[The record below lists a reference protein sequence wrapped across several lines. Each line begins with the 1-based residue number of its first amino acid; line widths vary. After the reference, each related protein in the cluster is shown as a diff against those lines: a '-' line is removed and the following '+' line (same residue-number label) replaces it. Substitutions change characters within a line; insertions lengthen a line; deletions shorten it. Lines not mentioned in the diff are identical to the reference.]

1 MNENNIEHKSIE
13 YKLISIL
20 GSDNVIKEANM
31 SSCTTFRIGGTA
43 DYVVTPEN
51 EEQLA
56 KLLHLIKEEN
66 VDFVV
71 IGNGSNI
78 LVSDNG
84 FDGIVIQLGDKFSSF
99 VIKDKDESGVYVD
112 VTAGMRLSRLGN
124 ELAAGSI
131 EGFEFATGIPGTIGG
146 AVMMNAG
153 AYGGE
158 IKDIIKSARV
168 MDFDGN
174 IKELSKDELELGYRT
189 SIIAKKNYIVI
200 SAVFDLKKGDREK
213 IKSNIKEL
221 ALKRREKQ
229 PLEYPSAGSTFKRPE
244 GYFAAK
250 LIEDTGLK
258 GLSVGGAQVSE
269 KHAGFVINK
278 KDAKAMDVIRLTD
291 EIKEKVYD
299 KFGVKLELEI
309 KKIGF

>member
-31 SSCTTFRIGGTA
+31 SSYTTFRIGGIA

-174 IKELSKDELELGYRT
+174 VKELSRDELELGYRT

-200 SAVFDLKKGDREK
+200 SAVFGLKKGDREK
-213 IKSNIKEL
+213 IKSTIKEL

-250 LIEDTGLK
+250 LIEDAGLK

>member
-1 MNENNIEHKSIE
+1 MNENNIEHKNIE

-20 GSDNVIKEANM
+20 GSDNVIKEVPM
-31 SSCTTFRIGGTA
+31 SSYTTFRIGGIA

-174 IKELSKDELELGYRT
+174 VKELSRDELELGYRT

-250 LIEDTGLK
+250 LIEDAGLK

>member
-1 MNENNIEHKSIE
+1 MNENNIEHKNIE

-20 GSDNVIKEANM
+20 GSDNVIKEVPM
-31 SSCTTFRIGGTA
+31 SSYTTFHIGGIA

-78 LVSDNG
+78 LVSDKG

-124 ELAAGSI
+124 ELAASSI

-174 IKELSKDELELGYRT
+174 VKELSRDELELGYRT

-213 IKSNIKEL
+213 IRANIKEL

-244 GYFAAK
+244 GHFAAK
-250 LIEDTGLK
+250 LIEDAGLK

>member
-1 MNENNIEHKSIE
+1 MNENNIEHKNIE

-20 GSDNVIKEANM
+20 GSDNVIKEVPM
-31 SSCTTFRIGGTA
+31 SSYTTFRIGGIA

-174 IKELSKDELELGYRT
+174 VKELSRDELELGYRT

-250 LIEDTGLK
+250 LIEDAGLK

-299 KFGVKLELEI
+299 KFGVKLKLEI

>member
-1 MNENNIEHKSIE
+1 MNENNIGHKSIE

-20 GSDNVIKEANM
+20 GSDNVIKEADM
-31 SSCTTFRIGGTA
+31 SSYTTFRIGGIA

-56 KLLHLIKEEN
+56 KLLHLIKEES

-174 IKELSKDELELGYRT
+174 VKELSRDELELGYRT

-200 SAVFDLKKGDREK
+200 SAVFGLKKGDREK
-213 IKSNIKEL
+213 IKSTIKEL

-250 LIEDTGLK
+250 LIEDAGLK

>member
-1 MNENNIEHKSIE
+1 MNENNIEHKNIE

-20 GSDNVIKEANM
+20 GSDNVIKEADM
-31 SSCTTFRIGGTA
+31 SSYTTFRIGGIA

-56 KLLHLIKEEN
+56 KLLHLIKEES

-174 IKELSKDELELGYRT
+174 VKELSRDELELGYRT

-200 SAVFDLKKGDREK
+200 SAVFGLKKGDREK

-250 LIEDTGLK
+250 LIEDAGLK

>member
-1 MNENNIEHKSIE
+1 MNENNIEHKNIE

-20 GSDNVIKEANM
+20 GSDNVIKEVPM
-31 SSCTTFRIGGTA
+31 SSYTTFHIGGIA

-78 LVSDNG
+78 LVSDKG

-124 ELAAGSI
+124 ELAASSI

-174 IKELSKDELELGYRT
+174 VKELSRDELELGYRT

-213 IKSNIKEL
+213 IRSNIKEL

-244 GYFAAK
+244 GHFAAK
-250 LIEDTGLK
+250 LIEDAGLK

>member
-20 GSDNVIKEANM
+20 GSDNVIKEVPM
-31 SSCTTFRIGGTA
+31 SSYTTFRIGGIA

-174 IKELSKDELELGYRT
+174 VKELSRDELELGYRT

-250 LIEDTGLK
+250 LIEDAGLK

>member
-1 MNENNIEHKSIE
+1 MNENNIEHKNIE

-20 GSDNVIKEANM
+20 GSDNVIKEVPM
-31 SSCTTFRIGGTA
+31 SSYTTFHIGGIA

-78 LVSDNG
+78 LVSDKG

-124 ELAAGSI
+124 ELAASSI

-174 IKELSKDELELGYRT
+174 VKELSRDELELGYRT

-213 IKSNIKEL
+213 IRSNIKEL

-250 LIEDTGLK
+250 LIEDAGLK

>member
-1 MNENNIEHKSIE
+1 MNENNIEHKNIE

-20 GSDNVIKEANM
+20 GSDNVIKEVPM
-31 SSCTTFRIGGTA
+31 SSYTTFHIGGIA

-78 LVSDNG
+78 LVSDKG

-112 VTAGMRLSRLGN
+112 VAAGMRLSRLGN
-124 ELAAGSI
+124 ELAASSI

-174 IKELSKDELELGYRT
+174 VKELSRDELELGYRT

-213 IKSNIKEL
+213 IRANIKEL

-244 GYFAAK
+244 GHFAAK
-250 LIEDTGLK
+250 LIEDAGLK

>member
-1 MNENNIEHKSIE
+1 MNENNIGHKSIE

-20 GSDNVIKEANM
+20 GSDNVIKEADM
-31 SSCTTFRIGGTA
+31 SSYTTFRIGGIA

-124 ELAAGSI
+124 ELAASSI

-168 MDFDGN
+168 IDFDGN
-174 IKELSKDELELGYRT
+174 VKELSRDELELGYRT

-250 LIEDTGLK
+250 LIEDAGLK

-278 KDAKAMDVIRLTD
+278 KDAKAVDVIRLTD

-309 KKIGF
+309 KTIGF

>member
-31 SSCTTFRIGGTA
+31 SSYTTFRIGGIA

-174 IKELSKDELELGYRT
+174 VKELSRDELELGYRT

-221 ALKRREKQ
+221 AIKRREKQ

-250 LIEDTGLK
+250 LIEDAGLK

-278 KDAKAMDVIRLTD
+278 KDAKAIDVIRLTD

>member
-1 MNENNIEHKSIE
+1 MNENNIEHKNIE

-31 SSCTTFRIGGTA
+31 SSYTTFRIGGIA

-56 KLLHLIKEEN
+56 KLLHLIKEES

-174 IKELSKDELELGYRT
+174 VKELSRDELELGYRT

-200 SAVFDLKKGDREK
+200 SAVFGLKKGDREK

-250 LIEDTGLK
+250 LIEDAGLK

>member
-1 MNENNIEHKSIE
+1 MNENNIGHKSIE
-13 YKLISIL
+13 NKLISIL
-20 GSDNVIKEANM
+20 GSDNVIKEADM
-31 SSCTTFRIGGTA
+31 SSYTTFRIGGIA

-51 EEQLA
+51 KEQLA

-124 ELAAGSI
+124 ELAASSI

-168 MDFDGN
+168 IDFDGN
-174 IKELSKDELELGYRT
+174 VKELSRDELELGYRT

-250 LIEDTGLK
+250 LIEDAGLK

-278 KDAKAMDVIRLTD
+278 KDAKAVDVIRLTD

>member
-31 SSCTTFRIGGTA
+31 SSYTTFRIGGIA

-174 IKELSKDELELGYRT
+174 VKELSRDELELGYRT

-250 LIEDTGLK
+250 LIEDAGLK

-278 KDAKAMDVIRLTD
+278 KDAKAIDVIRLTD

>member
-1 MNENNIEHKSIE
+1 MNENNIGHKSIE

-20 GSDNVIKEANM
+20 GSDNVIKEADM
-31 SSCTTFRIGGTA
+31 SSYTTFRIGGIA

-124 ELAAGSI
+124 ELAASSI

-168 MDFDGN
+168 IDFDGN
-174 IKELSKDELELGYRT
+174 VKELSRDELELGYRT

-250 LIEDTGLK
+250 LIEDAGLK

-278 KDAKAMDVIRLTD
+278 KDAKAVDVIRLTD

>member
-1 MNENNIEHKSIE
+1 MNENNIGHKSIE

-20 GSDNVIKEANM
+20 GSDNVIKEADM
-31 SSCTTFRIGGTA
+31 SSYTTFRIGGIA

-124 ELAAGSI
+124 ELAASSI

-174 IKELSKDELELGYRT
+174 VKELSRDDLELGYRT

-250 LIEDTGLK
+250 LIEDAGLK

-278 KDAKAMDVIRLTD
+278 KDAKAVDVIRLTD

>member
-1 MNENNIEHKSIE
+1 MNENNIEHKNIE

-20 GSDNVIKEANM
+20 GSDNVIKEADM
-31 SSCTTFRIGGTA
+31 SSYTTFRIGGIA

-56 KLLHLIKEEN
+56 KLLHLIKEES

-174 IKELSKDELELGYRT
+174 VKELSRDELELGYRT

-200 SAVFDLKKGDREK
+200 SAVFGLKKGDREK
-213 IKSNIKEL
+213 IKSTIKEL

-250 LIEDTGLK
+250 LIEDAGLK

>member
-1 MNENNIEHKSIE
+1 MNENNIGHKSIE

-20 GSDNVIKEANM
+20 GSDNVIKEADM
-31 SSCTTFRIGGTA
+31 SSYTTFRIGGIA

-56 KLLHLIKEEN
+56 KLLHLIKEES

-174 IKELSKDELELGYRT
+174 VKELSRDELELGYRT

-200 SAVFDLKKGDREK
+200 SAVFGLKKGDREK

-250 LIEDTGLK
+250 LIEDAGLK

>member
-1 MNENNIEHKSIE
+1 MNENNIGHKSIE

-20 GSDNVIKEANM
+20 GSNNVIKEADM
-31 SSCTTFRIGGTA
+31 SSYTTFRIGGIA

-56 KLLHLIKEEN
+56 KLLHLIKEES

-174 IKELSKDELELGYRT
+174 VKELSRDELELGYRT

-200 SAVFDLKKGDREK
+200 SAVFGLKKGDREK
-213 IKSNIKEL
+213 IKSTIKEL

-250 LIEDTGLK
+250 LIEDAGLK

>member
-31 SSCTTFRIGGTA
+31 SSYTTFRIGGIA

-174 IKELSKDELELGYRT
+174 VKELSRDELELGYRT

-200 SAVFDLKKGDREK
+200 SAVFGLKKGDREK

-250 LIEDTGLK
+250 LIEDAGLK

>member
-1 MNENNIEHKSIE
+1 MNENNIGHKSIE

-20 GSDNVIKEANM
+20 GSDNVIKEADM
-31 SSCTTFRIGGTA
+31 SSYTTFRIGGIA

-124 ELAAGSI
+124 ELAASSI

-174 IKELSKDELELGYRT
+174 VKELSRDELELGYRT

-250 LIEDTGLK
+250 LIEDAGLK

-278 KDAKAMDVIRLTD
+278 KDAKAVDVIRLTD

>member
-1 MNENNIEHKSIE
+1 
-13 YKLISIL
+13 
-20 GSDNVIKEANM
+20 
-31 SSCTTFRIGGTA
+31 
-43 DYVVTPEN
+43 
-51 EEQLA
+51 
-56 KLLHLIKEEN
+56 
-66 VDFVV
+66 
-71 IGNGSNI
+71 
-78 LVSDNG
+78 
-84 FDGIVIQLGDKFSSF
+84 
-99 VIKDKDESGVYVD
+99 
-112 VTAGMRLSRLGN
+112 MRLSRLGN
-124 ELAAGSI
+124 ELAASSI

-168 MDFDGN
+168 IDFDGN
-174 IKELSKDELELGYRT
+174 VKELSRDELELGYRT

-250 LIEDTGLK
+250 LIEDAGLK

-278 KDAKAMDVIRLTD
+278 KDAKAVDVIRLTD

>member
-1 MNENNIEHKSIE
+1 MNENNIEHKNIE

-20 GSDNVIKEANM
+20 GSDNVIKEVPM
-31 SSCTTFRIGGTA
+31 SSYTTFHIGGIA

-78 LVSDNG
+78 LVSDKG

-124 ELAAGSI
+124 ELAASSI

-174 IKELSKDELELGYRT
+174 VKELSRDELELGYRT

-250 LIEDTGLK
+250 LIEDAGLK

>member
-1 MNENNIEHKSIE
+1 MNENNIGHKSIE

-20 GSDNVIKEANM
+20 GSDNVIKEADM
-31 SSCTTFRIGGTA
+31 SSYTTFRIGGIA

-124 ELAAGSI
+124 ELAASSI

-158 IKDIIKSARV
+158 IKDIINSARV
-168 MDFDGN
+168 IDFDGN
-174 IKELSKDELELGYRT
+174 VKELSRDELELGYRT

-250 LIEDTGLK
+250 LIEDAGLK

-278 KDAKAMDVIRLTD
+278 KDAKAVDVIRLTD

>member
-31 SSCTTFRIGGTA
+31 SSYTTFRIGGIA

-174 IKELSKDELELGYRT
+174 VKELSRDELELGYRT

-250 LIEDTGLK
+250 LIEDAGLK

>member
-1 MNENNIEHKSIE
+1 MNENNIGHKSIE

-20 GSDNVIKEANM
+20 GSDNVIKEADM
-31 SSCTTFRIGGTA
+31 SSYTTFRIGGIA

-174 IKELSKDELELGYRT
+174 VKELSRDELELGYRT

-250 LIEDTGLK
+250 LIEDAGLK

>member
-31 SSCTTFRIGGTA
+31 SSYTTFRIGGIA

-174 IKELSKDELELGYRT
+174 VKELSGDELELGYRT

-200 SAVFDLKKGDREK
+200 SAVFGLKKGDREK

-250 LIEDTGLK
+250 LIEDAGLK

>member
-1 MNENNIEHKSIE
+1 MNENNIEHKNIE

-31 SSCTTFRIGGTA
+31 SSYTTFRIGGIA

-56 KLLHLIKEEN
+56 KLLHLIKEES

-174 IKELSKDELELGYRT
+174 VKELSRDELELGYRT

-200 SAVFDLKKGDREK
+200 SAVFGLKKGDREK
-213 IKSNIKEL
+213 IKSTIKEL

-250 LIEDTGLK
+250 LIEDAGLK

>member
-1 MNENNIEHKSIE
+1 MNENNIGHKSIE
-13 YKLISIL
+13 NKLISIL
-20 GSDNVIKEANM
+20 GSDNVIKEADM
-31 SSCTTFRIGGTA
+31 SSYTTFRIGGIA

-84 FDGIVIQLGDKFSSF
+84 FDGIVIQFGDKFSSF
-99 VIKDKDESGVYVD
+99 VIKDKDDSGVYVD

-124 ELAAGSI
+124 ELASSSI

-174 IKELSKDELELGYRT
+174 VKELSRDELELGYRT

-250 LIEDTGLK
+250 LIEDAGLK

-278 KDAKAMDVIRLTD
+278 KDAKAVDVIRLTD

>member
-1 MNENNIEHKSIE
+1 MNENNIGHKSIE

-20 GSDNVIKEANM
+20 GSDNVIKEADM
-31 SSCTTFRIGGTA
+31 SSYTTFRIGGIA

-124 ELAAGSI
+124 ELAASSI

-174 IKELSKDELELGYRT
+174 VKELSRDELELGYRT

-244 GYFAAK
+244 GHFAAK
-250 LIEDTGLK
+250 LIEDAGLK

-278 KDAKAMDVIRLTD
+278 KDAKAVDVIRLTD